1 MTVSKDLFKQTVGSF
16 PTGVTVT
23 TAYSADGQVV
33 GMTASAFSSVSLD
46 PLLVLMC
53 PAKDAECY
61 SALTEADYFS
71 IHLLAGDQ
79 GPLAWQFA
87 KSDVDKTQGL
97 SLDKG
102 PNGSPKIQ
110 GCLAYLECRHHAL
123 YDGGDHGILVGEVT
137 HIELPETDREPL
149 VYCKST
155 LGPLPRIDA
164 Q

>member
-23 TAYSADGQVV
+23 TAYAADGQVV

-61 SALTEADYFS
+61 LGLTEASYFS

-87 KSDVDKTQGL
+87 KSDVDKTEGL
-97 SLDKG
+97 SLKKG

-149 VYCKST
+149 VYCKSA
-155 LGPLPRIDA
+155 LGPLPPIDA

>member
-1 MTVSKDLFKQTVGSF
+1 MTVSQDLFKKAMGSF

-61 SALTEADYFS
+61 SALTEAGYFS

-87 KSDVDKTQGL
+87 KSDMDKTDGL
-97 SLDKG
+97 TLSQG

-110 GCLAYLECRHHAL
+110 GCLAYFECRHHAL

-137 HIELPETDREPL
+137 HIELPDTDRDPL
-149 VYCKST
+149 VYCKSA
-155 LGPLPRIDA
+155 LGPLPSIRT
-164 Q
+164 

>member
-23 TAYSADGQVV
+23 TAYAADGQVV

-61 SALTEADYFS
+61 SALTEANYFS
-71 IHLLAGDQ
+71 IHFLAGDQ

-123 YDGGDHGILVGEVT
+123 YEGGDHGILVGEVM

-149 VYCKST
+149 VYCKSA
-155 LGPLPRIDA
+155 LGPLSPIDA
-164 Q
+164 H

>member
-1 MTVSKDLFKQTVGSF
+1 MTVSKDLFKQTLGFF

-23 TAYSADGQVV
+23 TAYAANGQVV

-61 SALTEADYFS
+61 SALTKADYFS

-79 GPLAWQFA
+79 GQLAWQFA
-87 KSDVDKTQGL
+87 KSDIDKTQGL
-97 SLDKG
+97 ALDKG

-110 GCLAYLECRHHAL
+110 GCLAYLECCHHAL
-123 YDGGDHGILVGEVT
+123 HDGGDHGILVGAVT

-149 VYCKST
+149 VYCKSA
-155 LGPLPRIDA
+155 LGPLPPIHA
-164 Q
+164 E

>member
-1 MTVSKDLFKQTVGSF
+1 MTVSQDLFKQTMGSF

-23 TAYSADGQVV
+23 TAYTADAQVV

-61 SALTEADYFS
+61 SALTEATYFS

-87 KSDVDKTQGL
+87 KSDMDKTEGL
-97 SLDKG
+97 TLSQG
-102 PNGSPKIQ
+102 PNGSPKIN

-123 YDGGDHGILVGEVT
+123 YDGGDHGILVGEVA
-137 HIELPETDREPL
+137 HIELPDTNRDPL
-149 VYCKST
+149 VYCKSA
-155 LGPLPRIDA
+155 LGPLPSLRT
-164 Q
+164 

>member
-1 MTVSKDLFKQTVGSF
+1 MTVSQDLFKQTMGSF

-23 TAYSADGQVV
+23 TAYTADGQVV
-33 GMTASAFSSVSLD
+33 GMTASAFSSVSID

-61 SALTEADYFS
+61 SALTAAAYFS

-87 KSDVDKTQGL
+87 KSDMDKTEGL
-97 SLDKG
+97 TLSQG

-123 YDGGDHGILVGEVT
+123 YDGGDHGILVGEVM
-137 HIELPETDREPL
+137 HIELPDTDRDPL
-149 VYCKST
+149 VYCKSA
-155 LGPLPRIDA
+155 LGRLPSLRT
-164 Q
+164 

>member
-1 MTVSKDLFKQTVGSF
+1 MTVSQEKFKQAMGSF

-23 TAYSADGQVV
+23 TAYSEAGEVV

-61 SALTEADYFS
+61 QPLTEASYFS

-79 GPLAWQFA
+79 SALAWQFA
-87 KSDVDKTQGL
+87 KSDMDKTAGLEISQGP
-97 SLDKG
+97 G
-102 PNGSPKIQ
+102 GSPKMQ

-137 HIELPETDREPL
+137 HIEFSDQERDPL
-149 VYCKST
+149 VYCKSA
-155 LGPLPRIDA
+155 LGPLPAIGT
-164 Q
+164 

>member
-1 MTVSKDLFKQTVGSF
+1 MTVSQEQFKQAMGSF

-23 TAYSADGQVV
+23 TAYSEAGEVV

-61 SALTEADYFS
+61 GPLTEASYFS

-79 GPLAWQFA
+79 SALAWQFA
-87 KSDVDKTQGL
+87 KSDMDKTAGLEISQGP
-97 SLDKG
+97 G
-102 PNGSPKIQ
+102 GSPKIQ

-137 HIELPETDREPL
+137 HIEFSDQERDPL
-149 VYCKST
+149 VYCKSA
-155 LGPLPRIDA
+155 LGPLPAIGT
-164 Q
+164 

>member
-1 MTVSKDLFKQTVGSF
+1 MTVSRDLFKQTMGSF

-23 TAYSADGQVV
+23 TAYTADGQVV

-61 SALTEADYFS
+61 KGLTEAAYFS
-71 IHLLAGDQ
+71 IHLLAGEQ
-79 GPLAWQFA
+79 GPLAWRFA
-87 KSDVDKTQGL
+87 KSDTDKIQGL
-97 SLDKG
+97 SLGVG

-110 GCLAYLECRHHAL
+110 GCLAYLECRHHAI

-137 HIELPETDREPL
+137 LIEHPDKDRVPL

-155 LGPLPRIDA
+155 LGPLPSLNS
-164 Q
+164 

>member
-102 PNGSPKIQ
+102 PNGSPKIL

-123 YDGGDHGILVGEVT
+123 YDGGDHGILVGEVR

>member
-1 MTVSKDLFKQTVGSF
+1 MTVSTDLFKQTMGSF

-23 TAYSADGQVV
+23 TAYTADGQVI

-61 SALTEADYFS
+61 SALTEAVYFS
-71 IHLLAGDQ
+71 IHLLGGDQ

-87 KSDVDKTQGL
+87 KSDMDKTEGL
-97 SLDKG
+97 TISKG
-102 PNGSPKIQ
+102 PNGAPKIH

-137 HIELPETDREPL
+137 HIELPDTDREPL
-149 VYCKST
+149 VYCKSA
-155 LGPLPRIDA
+155 LGPLPSLNA
-164 Q
+164 

>member
-1 MTVSKDLFKQTVGSF
+1 MTVSQDLFKQTMGSF

-23 TAYSADGQVV
+23 TAYTADGQVA

-53 PAKDAECY
+53 PAKNAECY
-61 SALTEADYFS
+61 SALTEATYFS

-87 KSDVDKTQGL
+87 KSDMDKTEGL
-97 SLDKG
+97 TLSQG

-137 HIELPETDREPL
+137 HIELPDTDRDPL
-149 VYCKST
+149 VYCKSA
-155 LGPLPRIDA
+155 LGPLPSLRT
-164 Q
+164 

>member
-1 MTVSKDLFKQTVGSF
+1 MTVSKDLFKQTVGCF

-23 TAYSADGQVV
+23 TAYAAGGQVA

-61 SALTEADYFS
+61 SALAEADYFS

-79 GPLAWQFA
+79 APLALQFA
-87 KSDVDKTQGL
+87 KSDLDKTQGL
-97 SLDKG
+97 TLDKG

-123 YDGGDHGILVGEVT
+123 YDGGDHGILIGEVT
-137 HIELPETDREPL
+137 HIELPDTDREPL

-155 LGPLPRIDA
+155 LAPLPPVHAD
-164 Q
+164 

>member
-1 MTVSKDLFKQTVGSF
+1 MTVSQDLFKQTMGSF

-23 TAYSADGQVV
+23 TAYSQTGSVV

-61 SALTEADYFS
+61 EPLIAASYFS
-71 IHLLAGDQ
+71 IHFLAGDQ
-79 GPLAWQFA
+79 AALAWQFA
-87 KSDVDKTQGL
+87 KSDVDKTAGLDIGQGP
-97 SLDKG
+97 S
-102 PNGSPKIQ
+102 GSPKIE

-137 HIELPETDREPL
+137 HIEFLERARDPL
-149 VYCKST
+149 VYCKSA
-155 LGPLPRIDA
+155 LGPLPAIGT
-164 Q
+164 

>member
-1 MTVSKDLFKQTVGSF
+1 MTVSTDLFKQTMGSF

-23 TAYSADGQVV
+23 TAYTVDGQVV

-61 SALTEADYFS
+61 SALTETAYFS
-71 IHLLAGDQ
+71 IHLLGGDQ

-87 KSDVDKTQGL
+87 KSDMDKTEGL
-97 SLDKG
+97 TISKG
-102 PNGSPKIQ
+102 PNGAPKIQ

-137 HIELPETDREPL
+137 HIELPDTDREPL
-149 VYCKST
+149 VYCKSV
-155 LGPLPRIDA
+155 LGPLPSLNA
-164 Q
+164 

>member
-110 GCLAYLECRHHAL
+110 GCLAYLECRHYAL
-123 YDGGDHGILVGEVT
+123 YNGGDHGILVGEVR

>member
-1 MTVSKDLFKQTVGSF
+1 MTVSQKQFKQAMGSF

-23 TAYSADGQVV
+23 TAYSETGEFV

-61 SALTEADYFS
+61 QPLTEASYFS

-79 GPLAWQFA
+79 AALAWQFA
-87 KSDVDKTQGL
+87 KSDVDKTVGL
-97 SLDKG
+97 VIERG
-102 PNGSPKIQ
+102 PSGSPKIE

-137 HIELPETDREPL
+137 HIELSGSARDPL
-149 VYCKST
+149 VYCKSA
-155 LGPLPRIDA
+155 LGPLPA
-164 Q
+164 MGT

>member
-1 MTVSKDLFKQTVGSF
+1 MTVSQDLFKQTMGSF

-23 TAYSADGQVV
+23 TAYTADGQVV
-33 GMTASAFSSVSLD
+33 GMTASAFSSVSID

-61 SALTEADYFS
+61 SALTEATYFS

-87 KSDVDKTQGL
+87 KSDMDKTEGL
-97 SLDKG
+97 TLSQG
-102 PNGSPKIQ
+102 PNGSPKIH

-123 YDGGDHGILVGEVT
+123 YDGGDHGILVGEVM
-137 HIELPETDREPL
+137 HIELPDTDRDPL
-149 VYCKST
+149 VYCKSA
-155 LGPLPRIDA
+155 LGRLPSLRT
-164 Q
+164 

>member
-1 MTVSKDLFKQTVGSF
+1 MTVSQDLFKKAMGSF

-23 TAYSADGQVV
+23 TAYSAGGQVV

-61 SALTEADYFS
+61 SALTEAGYFS

-87 KSDVDKTQGL
+87 KSDMDKTDGL
-97 SLDKG
+97 TLSQG

-137 HIELPETDREPL
+137 HIELPDTGRDPL
-149 VYCKST
+149 VYCKSA
-155 LGPLPRIDA
+155 LGPLPSLRT
-164 Q
+164 

>member
-1 MTVSKDLFKQTVGSF
+1 MTVSNDLFKQTVGSF

-123 YDGGDHGILVGEVT
+123 YDGGDHGILVGEVR

>member
-1 MTVSKDLFKQTVGSF
+1 MTVSQDLFKQTMGSF

-23 TAYSADGQVV
+23 TAYSETGAVV

-61 SALTEADYFS
+61 QPLTAASNFS

-79 GPLAWQFA
+79 AALAWQFA
-87 KSDVDKTQGL
+87 KSDVNKTDGL
-97 SLDKG
+97 DIVRG
-102 PNGSPKIQ
+102 PSGSPKIK
-110 GCLAYLECRHHAL
+110 GCLAYLECRHYAL

-137 HIELPETDREPL
+137 HIEFLDRARDPL
-149 VYCKST
+149 VYCKSALGT
-155 LGPLPRIDA
+155 LPAIGT
-164 Q
+164 

>member
-1 MTVSKDLFKQTVGSF
+1 MTVSKDLFKQTMGSF

-23 TAYSADGQVV
+23 TAYTVDGQVA

-46 PLLVLMC
+46 PLLILMC

-61 SALTEADYFS
+61 SALTEAAFFS

-87 KSDVDKTQGL
+87 KSDIDKTQGL
-97 SLDKG
+97 SVSQG

-123 YDGGDHGILVGEVT
+123 YDGGDHGILVGEVM
-137 HIELPETDREPL
+137 HIELPDTDREPL
-149 VYCKST
+149 VYCKSA
-155 LGPLPRIDA
+155 LGPLPSLSA
-164 Q
+164 